1 MAKRRSVLKKN
12 MRSFSDFAQAKKSNQ
27 LTNRPE
33 EEPKVGEEGST
44 KSIGRARPG
53 KVALPT
59 ITFRVT
65 QEQWER
71 LKMLAIQDRTTLQN
85 IAEQAFSSEFKR
97 RGLPW

>member
-1 MAKRRSVLKKN
+1 MVKRRNILKKN
-12 MRSFSDFAQAKKSNQ
+12 TRSFSDFAQTKQSHQ
-27 LTNRPE
+27 LTRTE
-33 EEPKVGEEGST
+33 ELMGDIDKST
-44 KSIGRARPG
+44 KALGTARPG

-85 IAEQAFSSEFKR
+85 IAEQAFFSEFKR

>member
-1 MAKRRSVLKKN
+1 MDKRRNILKKN
-12 MRSFSDFAQAKKSNQ
+12 TRSFTDFVQPKQDQSLTKVDKPIENKK
-27 LTNRPE
+27 
-33 EEPKVGEEGST
+33 
-44 KSIGRARPG
+44 IGTARPG
-53 KVALPT
+53 KVPLPT

-85 IAEQAFSSEFKR
+85 IAEQAFASEFKK

>member
-1 MAKRRSVLKKN
+1 
-12 MRSFSDFAQAKKSNQ
+12 MRSFADFAQPTKEQSDKA
-27 LTNRPE
+27 LRD
-33 EEPKVGEEGST
+33 GIEGST
-44 KSIGRARPG
+44 EVSIKSIGTAHPG
-53 KVALPT
+53 KVSLPT

-85 IAEQAFSSEFKR
+85 LAEQAFSEEFKR

>member
-1 MAKRRSVLKKN
+1 MVLVKRRSVLKKS
-12 MRSFSDFAQAKKSNQ
+12 MRSFAEFAQPKKGEQLTKTFGGDMEADQVVAKKS
-27 LTNRPE
+27 
-33 EEPKVGEEGST
+33 
-44 KSIGRARPG
+44 IGTARPG

-85 IAEQAFSSEFKR
+85 LAEQAFAEEFKR
-97 RGLPW
+97 R

>member
-1 MAKRRSVLKKN
+1 M
-12 MRSFSDFAQAKKSNQ
+12 
-27 LTNRPE
+27 
-33 EEPKVGEEGST
+33 
-44 KSIGRARPG
+44 
-53 KVALPT
+53 VALPT

-85 IAEQAFSSEFKR
+85 LAEQAFAEEFKR

>member
-1 MAKRRSVLKKN
+1 
-12 MRSFSDFAQAKKSNQ
+12 MRSFAEFAQPKKGEQ
-27 LTNRPE
+27 LTKTFGGDME
-33 EEPKVGEEGST
+33 ADQVVSKY
-44 KSIGRARPG
+44 IGTARPG

-85 IAEQAFSSEFKR
+85 LAEQAFAEEFKR